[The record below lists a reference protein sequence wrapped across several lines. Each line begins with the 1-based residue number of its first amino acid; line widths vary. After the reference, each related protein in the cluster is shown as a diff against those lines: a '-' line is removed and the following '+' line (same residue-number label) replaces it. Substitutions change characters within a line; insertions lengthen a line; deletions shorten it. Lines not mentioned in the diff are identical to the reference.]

1 MPLQNRVLPSGEI
14 ASSPMRGTLMGNR
27 GGRIHDPLTMRLVPN
42 RRWTSK
48 QWICCQTEFNNRHR
62 EVMGNSYTELFFLD
76 EVSAFSAGHRPCFE
90 CRRADFLSFAECW
103 RKAIG
108 ASKRPTAKQMD
119 DVLHAERLDGKN
131 KRIQRRFWEEL
142 PVGTMITHDGGAV
155 AKTRQGALRWTDQG
169 YESLSA
175 EISFENR
182 LVSCLT
188 PDSILAVLAKG
199 YHPQW
204 HPTAKIS
211 DQ

>member
-1 MPLQNRVLPSGEI
+1 
-14 ASSPMRGTLMGNR
+14 
-27 GGRIHDPLTMRLVPN
+27 
-42 RRWTSK
+42 
-48 QWICCQTEFNNRHR
+48 
-62 EVMGNSYTELFFLD
+62 
-76 EVSAFSAGHRPCFE
+76 
-90 CRRADFLSFAECW
+90 
-103 RKAIG
+103 
-108 ASKRPTAKQMD
+108 MD
-119 DVLHAERLDGKN
+119 DVLHAARLDGKN

-142 PVGTMITHDGGAV
+142 PVGTMIAHDGGAV

-188 PDSILAVLAKG
+188 PDSILAVLSKG

-204 HPTAKIS
+204 HPTAKTS